1 MDYLIYG
8 GYLFMNQDKTIA
20 LIYPPGGLYQRGED
34 RCQSNIQSSTATS
47 VRACNDLGYAASVLR
62 KDNFN
67 IFLKDYQTENL
78 SLLDLIK
85 DLNTY
90 KIDVIFMS
98 ITNATIFK
106 DLEIVNKVKELYK
119 DLVIILKGAIF
130 FNPEEDLLKQ
140 LDLKNVDY
148 LIGGESDFIIR
159 NLLKAHYENRD
170 ELKNISGIL
179 YKENNC
185 WIKTKF
191 DDWNTDLDSLPFPS
205 RDLMENKL
213 YLRPDTKEVQATIST
228 SRGCPSNCIF
238 CLTPKISGKKLRLRS
253 VENIYEEL
261 YECYS
266 KYNIRNFFFKSDTFT
281 INKEWTI
288 KLCNLIIESPL
299 QGKISWVAN
308 SRVNPID
315 KETLLKMKEAGCWLV
330 AFGFESGSEKSLKL
344 MTKGATLDQNLK
356 AAKIAKEV
364 GLLVYG
370 FYLIGFPWEDKN
382 DLEATK
388 NLIFKNKADFIE
400 LHIATPFYGTEL
412 YNIAKNE
419 GLIDESV
426 LGKDYFNAPTVG
438 TKTLSI
444 DFIEKFRKRTLLQ
457 YHLQPLYIFKK
468 LAFAIF
474 KPKVIFNYFYFG
486 LKLIKN
492 NLK

>member
-1 MDYLIYG
+1 MDHLICG

-266 KYNIRNFFFKSDTFT
+266 KYNIRNFF
-281 INKEWTI
+281 
-288 KLCNLIIESPL
+288 L
-299 QGKISWVAN
+299 
-308 SRVNPID
+308 
-315 KETLLKMKEAGCWLV
+315 
-330 AFGFESGSEKSLKL
+330 
-344 MTKGATLDQNLK
+344 
-356 AAKIAKEV
+356 
-364 GLLVYG
+364 
-370 FYLIGFPWEDKN
+370 
-382 DLEATK
+382 
-388 NLIFKNKADFIE
+388 
-400 LHIATPFYGTEL
+400 
-412 YNIAKNE
+412 
-419 GLIDESV
+419 
-426 LGKDYFNAPTVG
+426 
-438 TKTLSI
+438 
-444 DFIEKFRKRTLLQ
+444 
-457 YHLQPLYIFKK
+457 
-468 LAFAIF
+468 
-474 KPKVIFNYFYFG
+474 
-486 LKLIKN
+486 
-492 NLK
+492 